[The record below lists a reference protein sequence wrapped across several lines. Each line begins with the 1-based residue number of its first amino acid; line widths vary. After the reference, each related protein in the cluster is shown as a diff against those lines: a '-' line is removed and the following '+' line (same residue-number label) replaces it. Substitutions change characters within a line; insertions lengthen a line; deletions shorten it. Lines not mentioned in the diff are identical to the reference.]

1 MREKVLFSPTDF
13 LPWESLLIKKLD
25 FEETNPT
32 LVFNFKTDITKV
44 GLVFSISNFFIKNIS
59 EKEICSRFSSSYL
72 VFAFRCVFQGENEIQ
87 IEGSA
92 STFKKTY
99 VWKTSFRLILKFEV
113 KPWIPEQELSDL
125 IVKNGRL

>member
-13 LPWESLLIKKLD
+13 LPWEILLIKKLD

-99 VWKTSFRLILKFEV
+99 V
-113 KPWIPEQELSDL
+113 
-125 IVKNGRL
+125 